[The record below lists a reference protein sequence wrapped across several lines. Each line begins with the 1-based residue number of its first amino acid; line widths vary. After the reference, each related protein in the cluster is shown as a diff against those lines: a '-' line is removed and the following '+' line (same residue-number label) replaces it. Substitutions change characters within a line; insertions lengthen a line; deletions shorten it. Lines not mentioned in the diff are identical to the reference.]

1 MQWQWVTLP
10 KLANQSYVNKLINQS
25 KYWVEL
31 LKHQW
36 YEHSKIIIYCIYHS
50 FQESLWYRLQVIL
63 LSNHSWTASK
73 FLAYIYVKFK
83 YKFKIFMMFSG
94 QKSSF
99 ISLPEFKTITSS
111 CFYSFTL
118 SVFYS
123 LTEGVKTTQTN
134 RLKFRLRNNGISSI
148 NIFFSSSTL

>member
-1 MQWQWVTLP
+1 
-10 KLANQSYVNKLINQS
+10 
-25 KYWVEL
+25 
-31 LKHQW
+31 
-36 YEHSKIIIYCIYHS
+36 
-50 FQESLWYRLQVIL
+50 
-63 LSNHSWTASK
+63 
-73 FLAYIYVKFK
+73 
-83 YKFKIFMMFSG
+83 MMFSG

-134 RLKFRLRNNGISSI
+134 RLKFRLRNNGIRSI

>member
-1 MQWQWVTLP
+1 
-10 KLANQSYVNKLINQS
+10 
-25 KYWVEL
+25 
-31 LKHQW
+31 
-36 YEHSKIIIYCIYHS
+36 
-50 FQESLWYRLQVIL
+50 
-63 LSNHSWTASK
+63 
-73 FLAYIYVKFK
+73 
-83 YKFKIFMMFSG
+83 MMFSG